1 MRIVKRSSGSQPQLH
16 IRITQSDI
24 LNSRVILIYLLW
36 GEAWTSILCL
46 KCWGDLNKARVENQ
60 GGGHGERTLG
70 TEPGQGKLRFWIQ
83 ASLPSSLPTEPFR
96 DLLLYSDPV
105 MTAPVET
112 FHGRRRWCLSLHITD
127 ESPTPKRASETHN
140 VHVVIYLRMRPI
152 PLAGPLVCS

>member
-1 MRIVKRSSGSQPQLH
+1 MIVKGSSGSQPQLH

-70 TEPGQGKLRFWIQ
+70 TESGQGKLRFWIQ

-112 FHGRRRWCLSLHITD
+112 FHGCRGGAFPCTSQMSHQPQKEHLR
-127 ESPTPKRASETHN
+127 PTMSMWSSTSGCAQFP
-140 VHVVIYLRMRPI
+140 
-152 PLAGPLVCS
+152 